1 MPDELPLAAARGPL
15 TLEPAPVSPAI
26 EVADDAERV
35 RGAYAR
41 RQSGHRYDW
50 DQPGQLFMMQAL
62 ERQLLGALRRHHC
75 LPLGKRRILEV
86 GCGSGHFLRELIKWG
101 AEPANLVGLDLL
113 EARLVQA
120 RPRTPAGVAL
130 LQGNA
135 AAMDFADGAF
145 DVVLQMTMFT
155 SILSAAV
162 RRQVAAEMLRVVAPG
177 GWIVW
182 YDLRVNN
189 PRNPDVRAVRAAEIR
204 ALFPGATIHLETA
217 TLAPPLAR
225 TLAPR
230 ASWLCSLLAQVRL
243 LRTHYLG
250 FIQAPSPTPLRPE
263 SSHA

>member
-1 MPDELPLAAARGPL
+1 M
-15 TLEPAPVSPAI
+15 LEPSPAA

-41 RQSGHRYDW
+41 RQAGHRYDW
-50 DQPGQLFMMQAL
+50 DQPGQLYMMQAL
-62 ERQLLGALRRHHC
+62 ERQLLAALRRHHC
-75 LPLGKRRILEV
+75 LPLGQRRILEV

-113 EARLVQA
+113 EERLELARH
-120 RPRTPAGVAL
+120 RTPAGVRL

-135 AAMDFADGAF
+135 AAMKFPDGAF
-145 DVVLQMTMFT
+145 DMVLQFTMFT

-162 RRQVAAEMLRVVAPG
+162 RREVASEMLRVVAPD

-182 YDLRVNN
+182 YDFRVNN
-189 PRNPDVRAVRAAEIR
+189 PRNPDVRGVRAAEI
-204 ALFPGATIHLETA
+204 AELFPRTAIHLETA

-225 TLAPR
+225 ALAPR
-230 ASWLCSLLAQVRL
+230 APWLCSLLSRVGR

-250 FIQAPSPTPLRPE
+250 FIHVPSPKPLRPGPT
-263 SSHA
+263 HA